1 MRQWAAVLA
10 LTLAVLFLT
19 PSALAEKVFPDCLQ
33 FTQETE
39 TQQLGN
45 NRVLM
50 RTYPATC
57 RPEVDAEIADL
68 VNALAEAGRPFLPA
82 QGGSRV
88 WTRLDSGAYITRVGG
103 RWMSFLVIGRVCH
116 EAYQLWVDFDT
127 RVYNMETGE
136 PVTLDMVI
144 DAEKGGW
151 DYLSA
156 CVREQ
161 LAAHFPD
168 LEPDPARLDALCS
181 REALAQAHF
190 TLSPGHLSLHYPVT
204 AVYPDHDPCLM
215 RADIYYPELKPYMT
229 EPAIK
234 ETDCADYTLVA
245 LTYDDGPAA
254 GATDRAM
261 DQLRLYGAQA
271 TFFVVGDRIK
281 KDAGI
286 LNREYDAGMSV
297 QSHNWVHS
305 YDGINPDNVKRW
317 DTLQNDAMG
326 RVIGVLPVM
335 MRAPGGYESRFIAAG
350 SLLPQIHWSVTGGDN
365 SGSDDVLSIG
375 GRAARAMDGDIVL
388 MHDLDVNQGN
398 FAAYYLPRLEA
409 RSVMLV
415 TLQDLFVLRGVT
427 LAPRMVVTRVDSI
440 RTYEQNK

>member
-1 MRQWAAVLA
+1 MRRWAAVLA
-10 LTLAVLFLT
+10 FTLAVLFLT
-19 PSALAEKVFPDCLQ
+19 PSALAEKVFPDCLR

-39 TQQLGN
+39 TQKLEN
-45 NRVLM
+45 HRVVM

-57 RPEVDAEIADL
+57 RPEIDAEIADL
-68 VNALAEAGRPFLPA
+68 VNALVEAGRPFLPA
-82 QGGSRV
+82 KGNARFLS
-88 WTRLDSGAYITRVGG
+88 RLDSGASITRVGD

-116 EAYQLWVDFDT
+116 EGFQLWADFDT

-151 DYLSA
+151 EYLSA

-181 REALAQAHF
+181 REALARAHF
-190 TLSPGHLSLHYPVT
+190 TLSPGHLSLHYP
-204 AVYPDHDPCLM
+204 AAALYPEHDPCLM
-215 RADIYYPELKPYMT
+215 RADIYYPELRPYMT
-229 EPAIK
+229 DTAVR
-234 ETDCADYTLVA
+234 ETDCSGYALVA
-245 LTYDDGPAA
+245 LTYDDGPAI
-254 GATDRAM
+254 GATDRAL

-271 TFFVVGDRIK
+271 TFFVVGSRIEK
-281 KDAGI
+281 APGI
-286 LNREYDAGMSV
+286 INREYDAGMSV

-305 YDGINPDNVKRW
+305 YEGITADTVKRW
-317 DTLQNDAMG
+317 TARMNETMG
-326 RVIGVLPVM
+326 RVIGRPPVI
-335 MRAPGGYESRFIAAG
+335 MRAPGGNEWSFISAG
-350 SLLPQIHWSVTGGDN
+350 CTLPLIHWSVISGDIT
-365 SGSDDVLSIG
+365 GSDDVLAIG
-375 GRAARAMDGDIVL
+375 GKVSRAVDGDIVL
-388 MHDLDVNQGN
+388 MHDLDVNQGS

-409 RSVMLV
+409 RSVMTV
-415 TLQDLFVLRGVT
+415 TLQDLFALRGVT